1 MDEEIVAL
9 QANKTWEL
17 VDLPKDKTPIGCKW
31 VYRVKYHSNGT
42 LERYKARLVAKG
54 FTQIEGTDFNER
66 FSPIVKITTV
76 RTLLAL
82 AVACSWEIYQMDV
95 NNAFLQ
101 GDLDE
106 DVYMKILEGLSVD
119 SVYLRKVCKMKKS
132 LYSLK
137 QVSRQLNS

>member
-1 MDEEIVAL
+1 
-9 QANKTWEL
+9 
-17 VDLPKDKTPIGCKW
+17 
-31 VYRVKYHSNGT
+31 
-42 LERYKARLVAKG
+42 
-54 FTQIEGTDFNER
+54 
-66 FSPIVKITTV
+66 
-76 RTLLAL
+76 
-82 AVACSWEIYQMDV
+82 MDV